1 MDNDFKFDDINKKNS
16 TANKKI
22 NNIIAISV
30 SIIFIIVFFIVF
42 NTIFKTKQ
50 EIKKEYLDINTNSK
64 EVQNLYNMVK
74 YSPNNIT
81 PKYIKENEVNLNS
94 FTNYEKYYYSLYFL
108 KEKDILNEKITN
120 QEYYYITDNKINN
133 YMRKYFGDT
142 VKYNKNIEIDNLPI
156 MKLKNNH
163 NKAKLIYKNKYF
175 IETKEEQTIEN
186 KIENTNYLTKLI
198 KAQKEG
204 NNFILNEKIIYIK
217 CLPNNEEYLCT
228 IYKDYEKTIKLKEN
242 IKIKELKDLSI
253 KNIEDSETIEYI
265 FTKNIKGEYSFNSS
279 KKI

>member
-16 TANKKI
+16 IANKKI

-81 PKYIKENEVNLNS
+81 PKYIK
-94 FTNYEKYYYSLYFL
+94 
-108 KEKDILNEKITN
+108 EKITN